1 VSGCC
6 WSEGCADYA
15 GLWVGSSCLSI
26 DPYVPY
32 PTRVSDFRS
41 SVGKESV

>member
-1 VSGCC
+1 MVAAGRKDVPIMLGCV
-6 WSEGCADYA
+6 
-15 GLWVGSSCLSI
+15 WVGSSCLSI

-41 SVGKESV
+41 SA